1 MSSDEPRVWVETI
14 MGTVVS
20 VHAYGTTA
28 FVQDAETA
36 ASAACAFD
44 ELREADRIFSTY
56 REDSEISRLRRGKI
70 TLDEAHPLVAEVAA
84 ACLDAEQRS
93 GGRFSASWR
102 GWFDPTGYV
111 KGWAVERAARMHLL
125 PLLAA
130 TGATAIGINAGGDMQ
145 VGTAPGSDWVW
156 RVGIADPHRAG
167 EVLAIMDVVDGAVAT
182 SGTAER
188 GAHILDP
195 RSGEPATGVRSATV
209 VANSLAEADLWATVA
224 VVAGDDLSWV
234 SAAVSRSGMTV
245 SDDGRVRRWMGATE
259 VSVVTHADSAAR

>member
-1 MSSDEPRVWVETI
+1 MTTRERRVWVETI

-20 VHAYGTTA
+20 VHAYGTSG
-28 FVQDAETA
+28 FLHSPETA
-36 ASAACAFD
+36 ASVTRAFD
-44 ELREADRIFSTY
+44 QLREADRIFSTY
-56 REDSEISRLRRGKI
+56 REDSEISRIRRGEI
-70 TLDEAHPLVAEVAA
+70 TLDDAHPLVAEVAA

-93 GGRFSASWR
+93 GGRFSATWR

-130 TGATAIGINAGGDMQ
+130 TGATAIGINAGGDLQ

-156 RVGIADPHRAG
+156 RIGIADPHRAG

-188 GAHILDP
+188 GAHIVDP
-195 RSGEPATGVRSATV
+195 RSGAPASAVRSATV
-209 VANSLAEADLWATVA
+209 VADSLAEADLWATVA
-224 VVAGDDLSWV
+224 IVAGDDLSWLP
-234 SAAVSRSGMTV
+234 AANSQSGMTV
-245 SDDGRVRRWMGATE
+245 TDDRRVHRWMGTTE
-259 VSVVTHADSAAR
+259 VSVVTHEHSAA

>member
-1 MSSDEPRVWVETI
+1 MSSDKPRVWVETI

-20 VHAYGTTA
+20 VHAYGTSA

-36 ASAACAFD
+36 ASVSRAFD

-56 REDSEISRLRRGKI
+56 REDSDISRLRRGEL
-70 TLDEAHPLVAEVAA
+70 TLDDAHSLVAEVAA
-84 ACLDAEQRS
+84 ACRDAEHRS
-93 GGRFSASWR
+93 GGRFSATWR

-145 VGTAPGSDWVW
+145 LGTAAGSDWVW
-156 RVGIADPHRAG
+156 RIGIADPHRAG
-167 EVLAIMDVVDGAVAT
+167 EVLAILDVVDGAVAT

-209 VANSLAEADLWATVA
+209 VADSLAEADLWATVA

-234 SAAVSRSGMTV
+234 PAANSRSGLTV
-245 SDDGRVRRWMGATE
+245 SDTGGIRRWLGTTE
-259 VSVVTHADSAAR
+259 VSVVTYAGSAA

>member
-1 MSSDEPRVWVETI
+1 MTRLARRAWVETI
-14 MGTVVS
+14 MGTAVS
-20 VHAYGTTA
+20 LHAHGSPA
-28 FVQDAETA
+28 FVEAPQTA
-36 ASAACAFD
+36 ASVSRAFS

-56 REDSEISRLRRGKI
+56 REDSEISRLRRGEI
-70 TLDEAHPLVAEVAA
+70 TLDDAHPFVAEVAT

-93 GGRFSASWR
+93 GGRFSATWR

-125 PLLAA
+125 PLVAQ

-145 VGTAPGSDWVW
+145 LGTAAGSDWVW
-156 RVGIADPHRAG
+156 RIGIADPHRSG

-188 GAHILDP
+188 GAHIVDP

-209 VANSLAEADLWATVA
+209 VADSLAEADLWATVA

-234 SAAVSRSGMTV
+234 AAADSRSGMTV
-245 SDDGRVRRWMGATE
+245 TEDGRVRRWMGATE
-259 VSVVTHADSAAR
+259 VSVVTYADSAAR

>member
-1 MSSDEPRVWVETI
+1 MTRLARRAWVETI
-14 MGTVVS
+14 MGTAVS
-20 VHAYGTTA
+20 LHAHGSPA
-28 FVQDAETA
+28 FVEAPQTA
-36 ASAACAFD
+36 ASVSRAFS

-56 REDSEISRLRRGKI
+56 REDSEISRLRRGEI
-70 TLDEAHPLVAEVAA
+70 TLDDAHPFVAEVAT

-93 GGRFSASWR
+93 GGRFSATWR

-145 VGTAPGSDWVW
+145 VGTSPGSDWVW
-156 RVGIADPHRAG
+156 RIGIADPHRAG

-188 GAHILDP
+188 GAHIVDP

-209 VANSLAEADLWATVA
+209 VADSLAEADLWATVA

-234 SAAVSRSGMTV
+234 SAALSRSGMTV
-245 SDDGRVRRWMGATE
+245 TDDGGVRRWLGTTE
-259 VSVVTHADSAAR
+259 VAVVTREHSAA